1 RNVTGVQTCALPIS
15 RRIGRAHLGLG
26 EGGWPLAAAPP
37 SGDAA
42 GQLLSSYRAGLVP
55 GGPGP
60 RWSSSSG
67 GGSGHG
73 VISGGVGEEPAA
85 PCGLV
90 QIQAP
95 GGADGSESDS
105 SAVSAPLA
113 GRGSGRS
120 APVPERLSG
129 LRTHRPCSLSRLR
142 RARSPWPFGSLVAP
156 PV

>member
-1 RNVTGVQTCALPIS
+1 PGAPKHVFFPT
-15 RRIGRAHLGLG
+15 RRSSDLLGLG

-37 SGDAA
+37 PGDTA

-60 RWSSSSG
+60 RSSSSSSG

-129 LRTHRPCSLSRLR
+129 LRTHRPCSLSRLQ
-142 RARSPWPFGSLVAP
+142 RAHSPWPFA
-156 PV
+156 

>member
-1 RNVTGVQTCALPIS
+1 CATSPPALPDPPS
-15 RRIGRAHLGLG
+15 APRSGWRRVADGCCATTRGHRR
-26 EGGWPLAAAPP
+26 AAAE
-37 SGDAA
+37 
-42 GQLLSSYRAGLVP
+42 QLLTSYRAGLVP
-55 GGPGP
+55 GGSGP
-60 RWSSSSG
+60 WWSFCSG
-67 GGSGHG
+67 GGPGHG
-73 VISGGVGEEPAA
+73 VISGGVGEVPTA

-129 LRTHRPCSLSRLR
+129 LRTHRPCSLSRLQ
-142 RARSPWPFGSLVAP
+142 RAHSPWPFAEL
-156 PV
+156 

>member
-1 RNVTGVQTCALPIS
+1 TRRGAAALRHHRT
-15 RRIGRAHLGLG
+15 RRIRRAHLGLG

-60 RWSSSSG
+60 RSSSSSSG

-85 PCGLV
+85 PCGDRKSTRLN
-90 QIQAP
+90 
-95 GGADGSESDS
+95 S
-105 SAVSAPLA
+105 SHVSI
-113 GRGSGRS
+113 SY
-120 APVPERLSG
+120 
-129 LRTHRPCSLSRLR
+129 
-142 RARSPWPFGSLVAP
+142 
-156 PV
+156 